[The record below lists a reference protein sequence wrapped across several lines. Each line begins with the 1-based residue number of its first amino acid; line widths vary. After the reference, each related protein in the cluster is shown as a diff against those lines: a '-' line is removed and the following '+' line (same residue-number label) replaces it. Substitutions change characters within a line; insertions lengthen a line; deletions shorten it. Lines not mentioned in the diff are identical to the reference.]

1 MDSQIK
7 YQEEKEEE
15 MEFIPLLQI
24 CFREFCKH
32 WWWFVVSVVL
42 CFCAGTYYLMRQP
55 RVYQRQSVM
64 LIEDS
69 EGSSS
74 ASGSRRVSRSK
85 GLNTMLELN
94 GVSVG
99 DNLKNEMFILS
110 SERLMKR
117 VVERLHLDVNYT
129 TKESLHTIALYG
141 DERPFEVLFQNP
153 LNGSAGSGNKGKQKT
168 GVSFTVKKSGANT
181 CTLTDLTDAKGNEL
195 PDVKLTLGQT
205 ANTPVGQLSVVRGR
219 TFNLWNDEEV
229 HVTRLPLDVAAKAY
243 TGSITAEEYDKET
256 SLIVLTCSDINPKR
270 ATDMLNTLFDV
281 YKEDVVDN
289 KNRVAENTAKFI
301 DNRIGLIGGE
311 LSNVENRLA
320 DFKRRNQ
327 IVDYESAA
335 QAMAGQTLSAREQS
349 LQIETQLNVAR
360 YLSDYISNHANDR
373 DLIPALNIGD
383 ASFNT
388 QIAQYNE
395 LMNQRN
401 RAVGNSSEQVS
412 IVRDFDRQ
420 LSQMRQAISSTIHNY
435 IASLQLRLKDSQA
448 NESLISGKI
457 ASAPEQEKQGID
469 IKRQQTLKESLYNY
483 LLQKRE
489 EVALQQAV
497 SEANVRL
504 VEGPLGSDAPVSPR
518 SRIILLV
525 SLAIGVLIPA
535 GILWL
540 IRICDVTIHDRSE
553 VEKAT
558 GIPVL
563 GEVPHLKT
571 TSKTGTDITA
581 LASDDPIVEAF
592 RLLRFSLGFM
602 RTKSQVIMTTSTT
615 PAQGKTF
622 ISQNIARVLAMAGK
636 KVVVIDADVRK
647 RTLSKGLHAHL
658 GLTTY
663 LVDELTQVD
672 DIIRHDAIGE
682 GIDLVP
688 AGPLPPNPA
697 EILMSDRVET
707 LINELRKR
715 YDHVII
721 DSTPFFSVADAN
733 IVNRVADT
741 TLYVIRLGMQRR
753 DVLPILETMYNE
765 KRFKNICFVLNDADG
780 KTSRYNN
787 GYGYGYGRVSES
799 RTERAKKIVRRL
811 WH

>member
-1 MDSQIK
+1 MEPQMK
-7 YQEEKEEE
+7 YQEENDEETQL
-15 MEFIPLLQI
+15 IPLLQI
-24 CFREFCKH
+24 CYHEFCKH
-32 WWWFVVSVVL
+32 WWWFVLSVIL
-42 CFCAGTYYLMRQP
+42 CLCAGTYYLMRQP

-69 EGSSS
+69 NGSSS
-74 ASGSRRVSRSK
+74 SSSSSRLSRNK
-85 GLNTMLELN
+85 GMNTLLELN

-99 DNLKNEMFILS
+99 DNLKNEIFILT

-117 VVERLHLDVNYT
+117 VVDRLHLDVDYT
-129 TKESLHTIALYG
+129 TEEHLHTIALYG
-141 DERPFEVLFQNP
+141 NERPFEVIFQSP
-153 LNGSAGSGNKGKQKT
+153 LKSSKKSKGKKQ
-168 GVSFTVKKSGANT
+168 GVSFTVKKSGGNT
-181 CTLTDLTDAKGNEL
+181 CTLTDLTDSKGNEL
-195 PDVKLTLGQT
+195 PDVNVTLGQT
-205 ANTPVGQLSVVRGR
+205 VNTPVGQLSVVRGR
-219 TFNLWNDEEV
+219 TFNQWKDEEV
-229 HVTRLPLDVAAKAY
+229 HVTRLPLDVAARAY
-243 TGSITAEEYDKET
+243 SGSISAEEYDKET
-256 SLIVLTCSDINPKR
+256 SLIVLTCSNINPDR

-289 KNRVAENTAKFI
+289 KNHVAENTAKFI
-301 DNRIGLIGGE
+301 DNRIALIGGE
-311 LSNVENRLA
+311 LSNVEDRLA

-327 IVDYESAA
+327 IVDYESTAK
-335 QAMAGQTLSAREQS
+335 AMADQTLDARQQS

-360 YLSDYISNHANDR
+360 YLSDYVADHANDR
-373 DLIPALNIGD
+373 DLIPVLNIGD
-383 ASFNT
+383 ANFNT
-388 QIAQYNE
+388 QVQQYNE

-420 LSQMRQAISSTIHNY
+420 LAQMRQTVAASIRNY
-435 IASLQLRLKDSQA
+435 IGTLQLRLKDSQA

-469 IKRQQTLKESLYNY
+469 IKRQQSLKESLYNY

-518 SRIILLV
+518 TRIILLI

-535 GILWL
+535 GIIWI
-540 IRICDVTIHDRSE
+540 IRMLDVNIHSRND

-563 GEVPHLKT
+563 GEVPHLKNA
-571 TSKTGTDITA
+571 KTNADIGDLPTDA
-581 LASDDPIVEAF
+581 PIVEAF
-592 RLLRFSLGFM
+592 RLIRFSLGFM
-602 RTKSQVIMTTSTT
+602 RSKSQVIMTTSTT

-622 ISQNIARVLAMAGK
+622 ITRNIAHVLAMAGK
-636 KVVVIDADVRK
+636 KVVVIDADIRK
-647 RTLSKGLHAHL
+647 RTLSKGLHAHV
-658 GLTTY
+658 GLTSW
-663 LVDELTQVD
+663 LVDKLTQVD
-672 DIIRHDAIGE
+672 DVIRHDALGK

-688 AGPLPPNPA
+688 AGPMPPNPA
-697 EILMSDRVET
+697 EILMSDRLET
-707 LINELRKR
+707 LINELRQR
-715 YDHVII
+715 YDHVLI
-721 DSTPFFSVADAN
+721 DATPFFAVADAN

-741 TLYVIRLGMQRR
+741 TLYVVRLNMQKR
-753 DVLPILETMYNE
+753 DILPILETMYKE

-780 KTSRYNN
+780 KISRYNN
-787 GYGYGYGRVSES
+787 GYGYGYGRVAPS
-799 RTERAKKIVRRL
+799 RTERAKQIVRRL